1 MDVIIKSFN
10 RPYYLERCLHTLYA
24 YVEDLL
30 GDVYVL
36 DDGTPQLYLDKIQSK
51 FPQVIILKSAFYEEK
66 QKKASRGIPI
76 EKYKIPIDLWLATV
90 QDVSDYFVLLEDDM
104 WFTQSIRLSDIQKE
118 MIENR
123 VVMTKLFWLGNP
135 DLIQHKSETYT
146 SNLVL
151 LDPKLYTKLPWLY
164 DFIFYR
170 FYCFKIKRILNL
182 LGIHS
187 EKKRIAYY
195 TLYSVAGM
203 IFEKNYFLAMWDNH
217 NNEVSEGLQL
227 FNAVKKWHASKGSY
241 TVARLPQEVI
251 KTGFISSASNQY
263 KEHYAEAVDMNQF
276 NLFLNEAWYEDKFSS
291 LESLPKDI
299 SIDKILALLNTQNV
313 IPINNWKTWYHNFR
327 KQYID
332 IGCHID

>member
-10 RPYYLERCLHTLYA
+10 RPYYLERCLHTLYT
-24 YVEDLL
+24 YVTDLT

-36 DDGTPQLYLDKIQSK
+36 DDGTPEIYLAKIK
-51 FPQVIILKSAFYEEK
+51 NAFPQIKILTSDFYHDK
-66 QKKASRGIPI
+66 QTKAIKGIPTN
-76 EKYKIPIDLWLATV
+76 EYKVPIDLWITTAS
-90 QDVSDYFVLLEDDM
+90 QVSDYFVLLEDDM
-104 WFTQSIRLSDIQKE
+104 WFTQSVSLSTIENE
-118 MIENR
+118 MKANR

-135 DLIQHKSETYT
+135 NLIQHKKEIQT
-146 SNLVL
+146 SNLVVL
-151 LDPKLYTKLPWLY
+151 EPNLYTTRPWLY

-170 FYCFKIKRILNL
+170 FYRFKIKRILNL

-203 IFEKNYFLAMWDNH
+203 IFEKNYFLAMWQNH
-217 NNEVSEGLQL
+217 NNTVSEGLQL
-227 FNAVKKWHASKGSY
+227 FNAVKKWHASIGSY
-241 TVARLPQEVI
+241 AVARLPKEVL

-276 NLFLNEAWYEDKFSS
+276 NLLLNEAWYQDKFDS
-291 LESLPKDI
+291 LASLPKDI
-299 SIDKILALLNTQNV
+299 SSTAVLTVLSSNDKIT
-313 IPINNWKTWYHNFR
+313 PTNWKKWYHNFR

-332 IGCHID
+332 IGCYID